1 MTVQYKKYIP
11 QRLLL
16 MITKPEDSS
25 TISHAFDELHIPI
38 FCQFRGQGTAS
49 TELLDICG
57 LSGTARLITLAM
69 LPQAGMQKFW
79 PAIEEQVHLSQ
90 RGGGIAATIPINGIQ
105 NQIFQLI
112 NDQMRHEIQESME
125 GDEMMMNEQAG
136 YSMVY
141 VSVNAG
147 FSDDVIDAAQKAGAK
162 GGTVIRGRRRTT
174 ENVAQFLNLPIQEE
188 QDFVWI
194 IVPKEIKNDVMS
206 RIAASCG
213 LNTKAHGM
221 IASMPVDEVAGL
233 EKA

>member
-79 PAIEEQVHLSQ
+79 PAIEAQVHLSQ

-125 GDEMMMNEQAG
+125 GDEMTMNEQAG

-221 IASMPVDEVAGL
+221 IASMPVDEAVGL

>member
-16 MITKPEDSS
+16 MITKPEDGS

-57 LSGTARLITLAM
+57 LTGTARLITLAM
-69 LPQAGMQKFW
+69 LPQAGMRKFW
-79 PAIEEQVHLSQ
+79 PVIEKRVHLSQ

-125 GDEMMMNEQAG
+125 GDEMTMNEQAG
-136 YSMVY
+136 YSMIY

-147 FSDDVIDAAQKAGAK
+147 FSDDVIDAAQRAGAK
-162 GGTVIRGRRRTT
+162 GGTIIRGRRRTT
-174 ENVAQFLNLPIQEE
+174 ESVAQFLNLPIHEE

-194 IVPKEIKNDVMS
+194 IVPRLIKSDVINADVS
-206 RIAASCG
+206 QDCAA
-213 LNTKAHGM
+213 L
-221 IASMPVDEVAGL
+221 
-233 EKA
+233 

>member
-1 MTVQYKKYIP
+1 MMVQYKKCIS

-16 MITKPEDSS
+16 MITRPEDGPA
-25 TISHAFDELHIPI
+25 IDRAFEKLHIPI

-49 TELLDICG
+49 TEILNICG
-57 LSGTARLITLAM
+57 LSGTARLITLAI

-79 PAIEEQVHLSQ
+79 PVIEERVHLSR
-90 RGGGIAATIPINGIQ
+90 RGGGVAATIPINGIQ

-112 NDQMRHEIQESME
+112 NDQMRYEIQESME
-125 GDEMMMNEQAG
+125 GVEMTMNEQAA
-136 YSMVY
+136 YSMIY

-147 FSDDVIDAAQKAGAK
+147 FSDDVINAARKAGAR

-194 IVPKEIKNDVMS
+194 IVPKGIKNEVMS
-206 RIAASCG
+206 RIAAACG

-221 IASMPVDEVAGL
+221 IASMPVDEVVGL
-233 EKA
+233 EKG

>member
-16 MITKPEDSS
+16 MITRPEDG
-25 TISHAFDELHIPI
+25 TAIDRAFEELHIPI

-69 LPQAGMQKFW
+69 LPQAGMQKSW

-125 GDEMMMNEQAG
+125 GDEMTMNEQAG
-136 YSMVY
+136 YSMIY

-147 FSDDVIDAAQKAGAK
+147 FSDDVIDAAQKAGAR

-221 IASMPVDEVAGL
+221 IASMPVDEAVGL

>member
-79 PAIEEQVHLSQ
+79 PAIEAQVHLSQ

-112 NDQMRHEIQESME
+112 NDQMRLEFQESME
-125 GDEMMMNEQAG
+125 GGEMTRIEQAG

-221 IASMPVDEVAGL
+221 IASMPVDEAVGL